1 MSESKLG
8 PSKPRPV
15 FIYGTLRALP
25 LLAWALTGDPS
36 NISAVSKLIRP
47 ATIYG
52 YARFSLKNCDYPAV
66 IKHEPQSSVD
76 GYLLTLETASQ
87 RKKLDDFEGE
97 AYELGSV
104 AVTVFGVDGNNQ
116 KKIIDIVEADIYLWG
131 GDANALTVSPWDL
144 NSFEK
149 ERLGDWLDLF
159 EGMELV
165 GEGK

>member
-1 MSESKLG
+1 MSESK
-8 PSKPRPV
+8 PRPL
-15 FIYGTLRALP
+15 FIYGTLSALP
-25 LLAWALTGDPS
+25 LLAWALTGDAS
-36 NISAVSKLIRP
+36 NISAVSKLIQP

-52 YARFSLKNCDYPAV
+52 YARFSLTNCDYPAV

-97 AYELGSV
+97 LYELGSV
-104 AVTVFGVDGNNQ
+104 AVTVFNVDGNHQ
-116 KKIIDIVEADIYLWG
+116 KQIEIVEADIYLWG

-144 NSFEK
+144 KSFEK

-165 GEGK
+165 GEGE